1 MFHLGKIR
9 IHRDQGRVEQNQS
22 FTWILD
28 TFLESFYVL
37 HQFLSNLPEQHL
49 DRPQANLSE
58 RETFQRFPDCPYV
71 LLVRVVSRN
80 LHHANLASHSGS
92 NNSFLFTISGHF
104 LRTWILASGHQSNF
118 FWKLTCLTLRQG
130 RRTEVVKS
138 SGCHSVIPFTQVGGW
153 ANTN

>member
-1 MFHLGKIR
+1 MGVTDNNTTQPMFHLGKIR

-71 LLVRVVSRN
+71 LLVKVVLRN
-80 LHHANLASHSGS
+80 LHPANLASHSGS
-92 NNSFLFTISGHF
+92 NNSFLFTISG
-104 LRTWILASGHQSNF
+104 NF
-118 FWKLTCLTLRQG
+118 YEHEFWPVATRAI
-130 RRTEVVKS
+130 S
-138 SGCHSVIPFTQVGGW
+138 SE
-153 ANTN
+153 N